1 MRSQKPT
8 IRVCSCLGV
17 LMVGLAIGH
26 VTFGQTVAKREGESE
41 AAYQARSRAAARNR
55 SLENKT
61 PGIVKTPTEN
71 DVAYQERLQR
81 LTRSPESDASIPLV
95 DRQARESE
103 DEYHERLKAAIRG
116 LRALCLPASPLPAKR
131 PLAFAKRPG
140 ESEAAYQARLRAA
153 ARNRTLARSTNCS
166 TIAFLDKTPE
176 ETYFAYEARLRTTV
190 ESLLALLSQ
199 QASAG
204 GAR

>member
-1 MRSQKPT
+1 
-8 IRVCSCLGV
+8 
-17 LMVGLAIGH
+17 MVGLALAH
-26 VTFGQTVAKREGESE
+26 ATFGQTVDKREGESE

-55 SLENKT
+55 SLENNT

-71 DVAYQERLQR
+71 DATYHERLQR
-81 LTRSPESDASIPLV
+81 LIRNPKSDASIPLV
-95 DRQARESE
+95 NRQARESE
-103 DEYHERLKAAIRG
+103 DEYYDRLKKAILG
-116 LRALCLPASPLPAKR
+116 LRALSLPASPLPAKR
-131 PLAFAKRPG
+131 PIAVTKRPG

-153 ARNRTLARSTNCS
+153 ARNRTLSRSTNCP

-199 QASAG
+199 PASAG
-204 GAR
+204 DAR